1 MLDELNGL
9 LTKERVQLNED
20 GTDFEFVNTEQDLD
34 ISIIE
39 ASGYKAVPY
48 NEGQMF
54 NSYEVS
60 GGKIIN
66 VYNIIDSEG
75 NSKSALVIN
84 GVLKIVP
91 NINDAILAVN
101 EFTKSVSDCL
111 TNDQGEAINPMTE
124 TVKENLMEDCRK
136 AIDNPFNYGFSILY
150 DRLQQMKM
158 DCRKLKGTID
168 DAKWQTL
175 KTAILGF
182 ERGSLIMFS
191 EYNDAVNKIDQCEK

>member
-1 MLDELNGL
+1 
-9 LTKERVQLNED
+9 
-20 GTDFEFVNTEQDLD
+20 
-34 ISIIE
+34 
-39 ASGYKAVPY
+39 
-48 NEGQMF
+48 
-54 NSYEVS
+54 
-60 GGKIIN
+60 
-66 VYNIIDSEG
+66 
-75 NSKSALVIN
+75 
-84 GVLKIVP
+84 
-91 NINDAILAVN
+91 
-101 EFTKSVSDCL
+101 
-111 TNDQGEAINPMTE
+111 MTE

-168 DAKWQTL
+168 DTKWQTL